1 MKEGPDVDRRYDA
14 YCAADP
20 LFYDSLATEQR
31 SASDF
36 PAARRSLPDGWRI
49 QAHDDWLITGP
60 VGAAL
65 PRQGWK
71 IHSSGCPDNAERI
84 VDQIWDYCVER
95 GISFKFLRSPQ
106 VLFMRNSKY
115 SPRASSGKL
124 ATIYPVDDEAAH
136 TILTELG
143 ALLAGEPG
151 PYILSDLR
159 WADGPLYVRYGAF
172 AHLYCVGDDG
182 ELVPAL
188 VGPDGVLEPDRRQ
201 AVFSTP
207 SWLPL
212 PSFLQ
217 PHLDARNAVTTTEL
231 PYKVTEVLHYSNA
244 GGLYAAQDQR
254 TGDKVVLKEARPYAG
269 LDGRGDD
276 ALTRLRREH
285 EMLDRV
291 ADAGVTPRVRD
302 QFPLGEHEFLALE
315 YIDGEPLNRLIVQK
329 YPLTDPDVDDT
340 ALRDYTQW
348 ALSVYH
354 QVEQAVRALHERGV
368 VYGDLHMFNIMVR
381 PDGRIALLDFE
392 VAAPID
398 DLRRPGLRN
407 QGFAAPRDRVGP
419 AVDEY
424 ALACLAIALFLPLTP
439 LLRLDRA
446 KARHLA
452 DVITAHFPV
461 PRDVLDRAVEV
472 IEGTGTTKPATT
484 ANRDWSVFDPEPAN
498 WPRARDLLV
507 RAILGSATPERDDRL
522 YPGDIEQFRLG
533 GLGIA
538 YGAAGVLYALAE
550 SGAEVPPEHVDW
562 LVKRAADPGFDA
574 RHGFLEG
581 LHGVAYVLD
590 HLGERQPALDLVERC
605 LKDDWTGLGPDL
617 GSGIAGIGLNLLHL
631 AGRTGETQLRD
642 AAFRAVEIAR
652 ERLGGPDS
660 VPEISGGK
668 QPHAGLTRGSSGVAL
683 LFLRMYEQTGVRD
696 FLDLAATALRQDLRR
711 CVTRPDG
718 ALEVN
723 EGWRTMPYLAEGS
736 VGIGVVLDHYL
747 RHRPDDEE
755 FAGAAAAIYRAA
767 RSPLYVQPGLF
778 AGRAGIVT
786 YLGLRRRTGA
796 PAPDLDAQLRRTAW
810 HALPYDG
817 GLAFPGEQL
826 LRLSM
831 DLATGTAGV
840 LLSLAVARHER
851 PVSLPL
857 LDRFP
862 LDSRAT
868 GVGPDDTDGRR

>member
-1 MKEGPDVDRRYDA
+1 MDRRYDA

-31 SASDF
+31 SAGDF
-36 PAARRSLPDGWRI
+36 PAARRSLPEGWRI
-49 QAHDDWLITGP
+49 QAHDDWLIAGP

-84 VDQIWDYCVER
+84 VDKVWDYCVSR

-124 ATIYPVDDEAAH
+124 VTIYPVDDAAAE
-136 TILTELG
+136 TILNELG
-143 ALLAGEPG
+143 AILAGEAG

-159 WADGPLYVRYGAF
+159 WAEGPLYVRYGAF
-172 AHLYCVGDDG
+172 AHLYCVADDG
-182 ELVPAL
+182 DLVPAL

-201 AVFSTP
+201 AVFSMP
-207 SWLPL
+207 PWLTL
-212 PSFLQ
+212 PAFLQ
-217 PHLDARNAVTTTEL
+217 PHLDARNAVTTTDL
-231 PYKVTEVLHYSNA
+231 PYRVTEVLHYSNA
-244 GGLYAAQDQR
+244 GGLYSAEDQR
-254 TGDKVVLKEARPYAG
+254 TGDRVVLKEARPYAG

-276 ALTRLRREH
+276 AVTRLRREA

-291 ADAGVTPRVRD
+291 ADAGVTPRVHDR
-302 QFPLGEHEFLALE
+302 FPLGEHEFIALE
-315 YIDGEPLNRLIVQK
+315 YVEGEPLNRLIVQK
-329 YPLTDPDVDDT
+329 YPLTDPDVDAAT
-340 ALRDYTQW
+340 VREYTDW
-348 ALSVYH
+348 ALDIH
-354 QVEQAVRALHERGV
+354 RQVEQAVRALHERDV

-392 VAAPID
+392 VAAPVS

-407 QGFAAPRDRVGP
+407 QGFAAPRERVGP

-424 ALACLAIALFLPLTP
+424 ALACLAVALFLPLTP

-452 DVITAHFPV
+452 DVVAANFPV
-461 PRDVLDRAVEV
+461 PRELLDRSVAV
-472 IEGTGTTKPATT
+472 IEGTDAAKVTRSGT
-484 ANRDWSVFDPEPAN
+484 RDWSVFDPEPEN
-498 WPRARDLLV
+498 WPRVRDTLV
-507 RAILGSATPERDDRL
+507 RAILASATPERDDRL
-522 YPGDIEQFRLG
+522 YPGDIEQFRVG

-538 YGAAGVLYALAE
+538 YGAAGVLYALSAA
-550 SGAEVPPEHVDW
+550 GAEVPPEHVDW
-562 LVKRAADPGFDA
+562 LVKHAADPGFDP

-605 LKDDWTGLGPDL
+605 LKEGWEGLGPDL
-617 GSGIAGIGLNLLHL
+617 AGGVAGIGLNLLHL
-631 AGRTGETQLRD
+631 AGRTGETALRD
-642 AAFRAVEIAR
+642 AGIRAAEIAR

-660 VPEISGGK
+660 VPETSGGK
-668 QPHAGLTRGSSGVAL
+668 HPHAGLTRGSSGVAL
-683 LFLRMYEQTGVRD
+683 LFLRMYEETAD
-696 FLDLAATALRQDLRR
+696 PDYLDLAATALRQDLRR

-718 ALEVN
+718 AMEVN

-736 VGIGVVLDHYL
+736 LGIGIVLDHYL
-747 RHRPDDEE
+747 DHRPDDE
-755 FAGAAAAIYRAA
+755 FRRAAESIYLAA

-778 AGRAGIVT
+778 AGRAGIVA
-786 YLGLRRRTGA
+786 YLAMRQRRNPA
-796 PAPDLDAQLRRTAW
+796 AAPDLDAQIPRLAW
-810 HALPYDG
+810 HALPYGG

-831 DLATGTAGV
+831 DLGTGTAGV
-840 LLSLAVARHER
+840 LLSLAAARHEQ
-851 PVSLPL
+851 PASLPL
-857 LDRFP
+857 LE
-862 LDSRAT
+862 
-868 GVGPDDTDGRR
+868 RRP

>member
-1 MKEGPDVDRRYDA
+1 VDRRYDA

-31 SASDF
+31 SAGDF
-36 PAARRSLPDGWRI
+36 PAARRSLPEGWRI
-49 QAHDDWLITGP
+49 QAHDDWLIAGP

-84 VDQIWDYCVER
+84 VDKVWDYCVSR

-124 ATIYPVDDEAAH
+124 VTIYPADDAAAE
-136 TILTELG
+136 TVLTELG
-143 ALLAGEPG
+143 AILAGEQG

-172 AHLYCVGDDG
+172 AHLYCVADDG
-182 ELVPAL
+182 DLVPAL

-207 SWLPL
+207 PWLTL
-212 PSFLQ
+212 PAFLQ
-217 PHLDARNAVTTTEL
+217 PHLDARNAVTTTDL
-231 PYKVTEVLHYSNA
+231 PYRVTEVLHYSNA
-244 GGLYAAQDQR
+244 GGLYSAEDQR
-254 TGDKVVLKEARPYAG
+254 TGTRVVLKEARPHAG

-276 ALTRLRREH
+276 AVTRLRREK

-291 ADAGVTPRVRD
+291 ADAGVTPRVHD
-302 QFPLGEHEFLALE
+302 QFPLGEHEFIALE
-315 YIDGEPLNRLIVQK
+315 YVEGEPLNRLIVQK
-329 YPLTDPDVDDT
+329 YPLTDPDVDAAT
-340 ALRDYTQW
+340 VREYTEW
-348 ALSVYH
+348 AMDIH
-354 QVEQAVRALHERGV
+354 RQVEQAVRALHERGV

-392 VAAPID
+392 VAAPVT

-419 AVDEY
+419 AVDDY

-452 DVITAHFPV
+452 DVVAANFPV
-461 PRDVLDRAVEV
+461 PRELLDESVAV
-472 IEGTGTTKPATT
+472 IEGTDVAKVTRTGT
-484 ANRDWSVFDPEPAN
+484 RDWSVFDPEPEN
-498 WPRARDLLV
+498 WPRVRDTLT
-507 RAILGSATPERDDRL
+507 RAILASATPERDDRL

-538 YGAAGVLYALAE
+538 YGAAGVLYALSSA
-550 SGAEVPPEHVDW
+550 GAEVPREHVDW
-562 LVKRAADPGFDA
+562 LIKHAADPGFDP

-590 HLGERQPALDLVERC
+590 HLGERQPALDLIERC
-605 LKDDWTGLGPDL
+605 LKEGWEGLGPDL
-617 GSGIAGIGLNLLHL
+617 AGGVAGIGLNLLHL
-631 AGRTGETQLRD
+631 AGRTGETALRD
-642 AAFRAVEIAR
+642 AGFRAAEIAR

-660 VPEISGGK
+660 VPETSGGK
-668 QPHAGLTRGSSGVAL
+668 HPHAGLTRGSSGVAL
-683 LFLRMYEQTGVRD
+683 LFLRMYEQTAD
-696 FLDLAATALRQDLRR
+696 PDYLDLAATALRQDLRR

-736 VGIGVVLDHYL
+736 LGIGVVLDHYL
-747 RHRPDDEE
+747 EHRPDDE
-755 FAGAAAAIYRAA
+755 FRGASEAIYRAA

-778 AGRAGIVT
+778 AGRAGIVA
-786 YLGLRRRTGA
+786 YLAMRRRHH
-796 PAPDLDAQLRRTAW
+796 PAAASDLDAQLRRLAW
-810 HALPYDG
+810 HALPYGG

-831 DLATGTAGV
+831 DLGTGTAGV
-840 LLSLAVARHER
+840 LLSLAVARHEQ

-857 LDRFP
+857 LDGTP
-862 LDSRAT
+862 
-868 GVGPDDTDGRR
+868 